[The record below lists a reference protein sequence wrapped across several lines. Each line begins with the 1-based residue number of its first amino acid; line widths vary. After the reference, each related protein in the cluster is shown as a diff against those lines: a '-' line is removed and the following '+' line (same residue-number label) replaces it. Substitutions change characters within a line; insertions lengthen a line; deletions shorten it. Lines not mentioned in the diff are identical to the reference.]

1 VVEDAIV
8 EGVRELRIRSSRG
21 MSRDHIFVNVHQHQS
36 VLKPLLGNVP
46 FFERDSF
53 RVFHELLYNTLI
65 QRKRETTRSL
75 FLSLSLSLS
84 LFVSSLIEEENDDDD
99 DFFYY

>member
-1 VVEDAIV
+1 MVEDAIV

-75 FLSLSLSLS
+75 FLSLFLYSS
-84 LFVSSLIEEENDDDD
+84 SSLIEEENDDDD